1 VYVKSLTL
9 RGFKSFA
16 SATSLR
22 FERGITCVV
31 GPNGSGKSNIVD
43 AFAWVMG
50 EQGAKS
56 LRGGKMDDVV
66 FAGTAS
72 RPPLGRAEVTLTIDN
87 TDGALPIDYTEVTIS
102 RLLFRSG
109 QSEYAI
115 NGNQCRL
122 LDVTELL
129 SDSGLGR
136 EMHVIVGQ
144 GQLDEVLH
152 AGPEARRALIE
163 EAAGVLKHR
172 RRKEKAL
179 RKLEAMQVNLTR
191 LVDLTGELRR
201 RLGPLGRQAA
211 IARRAATIQADLR
224 DAKLRLLADDF
235 AGAAAA
241 LERGEAD
248 EAAAL
253 ARRALLENLL
263 AQARRQ
269 ESALDADEQLH
280 APRLEAALNTWF
292 ELSSSAERLRGV
304 ANLARERHSLLTADQ
319 APARPGRDPGE
330 LDAEAASLREQEAVL
345 GEALEAAR
353 AALGKAT
360 EGRTGAEADLAAA
373 ERLLADQ
380 VRAAAARADQLARL
394 RGQVGAARS
403 RVTASEEEAARLAD
417 AIEQAR
423 SRARFAQ
430 REHQEAQEMAVGG
443 TDDRAGL
450 AAAHEEAATALAG
463 SSARVAEC
471 RAADRLASAERAA
484 LVARRQ
490 ALEEGLRAV
499 QDGTAASAAL
509 LADPEWAGHV
519 LGGVAALLTVAE
531 GAQEAIT
538 AALGG
543 AADAVAVAG
552 LDAAVAI
559 LHGLKGADAGTAGLV
574 IAGAGANPGGRAG
587 ESSPGRGAA
596 GDLPPGVVPAV
607 DLVKAPAEL
616 TAALAGLLSGVV
628 VADDLAAARDVVRA
642 RPELRVVTRDGDLLG
657 AHWALG
663 GSAKPPSMLAMRA
676 AAEEAAA
683 ALAAAERAAREAAAT
698 LASALADE
706 ERHRE
711 ATGRAL
717 AGMRAADKAAAESS
731 GRLGRLAG
739 AARAAQEEAARLEAA
754 VASVTEQRERDA
766 TALSGLVAKLEE
778 AEAGEDGA
786 SETGAAGQEPGA
798 PEAPDRDG
806 LAAQASAAREA
817 ETDARLEVRTAEER
831 LRAIA
836 GRADALAAAAVR
848 ERRAAEAAVARRRL
862 RVQQAEV
869 AGAVAIGADAA
880 LARIAES
887 LAAAQADREAAEQA
901 SKGRAEALKEVRSRV
916 RAIATDLDRVVDTA
930 HGAEVSRAEQRMRVE
945 QMVARAAEEFGVD
958 TETLLAE
965 YGPDVPVPVFEEA
978 EPATPRRRR
987 PGPAVQASTAQAS
1000 TAQASTAQASTA
1012 QASAAQAGPAQGALA
1027 PGGLAQSGAGQ
1038 TGPGQNGSGQD
1049 GSERDGSGQDGPE
1062 QDSSEQDGA
1071 GHDGSGQAG
1080 AGPRAARA
1088 AQRAPL
1094 QGEMAGG
1101 EPFAG
1106 GNGISRNGASG
1117 NGVSKNGADAAV
1129 TGADERHQA
1138 EPGVVRIPAARSAP
1152 GTVAG
1157 TAQDAAEEGATADS
1171 PAQDAQAVGT
1181 ADRPAQP
1188 IRTIPYIR
1196 AEQEKRAATA
1206 QRQLDQLGK
1215 VNPLALEEYA
1225 ALEERHQFLANQLE
1239 DLKKTRR
1246 DLLTVVKEVDD
1257 RVQQVFTSAFADTA
1271 AEFEQIF
1278 SRLFPGGEGRLVLT
1292 EPDDMLATGIDVE
1305 ARPPGKK
1312 VKRLSLLSGGER
1324 SLTAIAFLLAI
1335 FKARPSPFY
1344 VLDEVE
1350 AALDDTN
1357 LQRLL
1362 GIFEELRGISQLIIV
1377 THQKRTMEVADAL
1390 YGTTMQGDGVSAVV
1404 SQRLRERERA

>member
-22 FERGITCVV
+22 FEPGITCVV

-224 DAKLRLLADDF
+224 DARLRLLADDF

-253 ARRALLENLL
+253 ARRAELENLL

-269 ESALDADEQLH
+269 EAALDAGEQQH
-280 APRLEAALNTWF
+280 APRLAAALNTWF
-292 ELSSSAERLRGV
+292 ELSSLAERLRGV
-304 ANLARERHSLLTADQ
+304 ANLARERHSLLAADE

-353 AALGKAT
+353 AAVGRAA
-360 EGRTGAEADLAAA
+360 EGRTAAEADLAAA

-380 VRAAAARADQLARL
+380 ARAAAARADQLARL

-403 RVTASEEEAARLAD
+403 RVAASEEEAARLAD

-423 SRARFAQ
+423 SRAEFAR
-430 REHQEAQEMAVGG
+430 REHEEAQEMAGGG
-443 TDDRAGL
+443 TDDGAGM
-450 AAAHEEAATALAG
+450 AAAHEEAAAALAE
-463 SSARVAEC
+463 SSACVAEC
-471 RAADRLASAERAA
+471 RAAERIASAERAA
-484 LVARRQ
+484 LDARRQ
-490 ALEEGLRAV
+490 ALEEGLAAV

-559 LHGLKGADAGTAGLV
+559 LYGLKGADAGTAGLV
-574 IAGAGANPGGRAG
+574 IAETGSGSGHVAGAWPSRYGV
-587 ESSPGRGAA
+587 A
-596 GDLPPGVVPAV
+596 GDLLPGVVPAA

-616 TAALAGLLSGVV
+616 TAALAGLLAGVV

-642 RPELRVVTRDGDLLG
+642 RPELKVVTRDGDLLG
-657 AHWALG
+657 AHWAHG
-663 GSAKPPSMLAMRA
+663 GSARPPSMLAMRA
-676 AAEEAAA
+676 AAEEASA
-683 ALAAAERAAREAAAT
+683 ALAAAERAAQEAGA
-698 LASALADE
+698 ALARALAGE
-706 ERHRE
+706 ERDRE

-717 AGMRAADKAAAESS
+717 AGVRAADKAAAESS

-754 VASVTEQRERDA
+754 IASVATQRARDA
-766 TALSGLVAKLEE
+766 AALAGVVAKLAE
-778 AEAGEDGA
+778 AEASEDTGYGDGE
-786 SETGAAGQEPGA
+786 TGQEPGA
-798 PEAPDRDG
+798 PQAPDRDS
-806 LAAQASAAREA
+806 LVARASAAREA

-862 RVQQAEV
+862 RAQQADV
-869 AGAVAIGADAA
+869 ARAVAAGADAA
-880 LARIAES
+880 LAKIAES
-887 LAAAQADREAAEQA
+887 LATAQADREAAEQA
-901 SKGRAEALKEVRSRV
+901 SKGRSEALKDVRSRV
-916 RAIATDLDRVVDTA
+916 RAITADLDRVVDTA

-945 QMVARAAEEFGVD
+945 QVVARAAEEFGVD
-958 TETLLAE
+958 TATLLAE
-965 YGPDVPVPVFEEA
+965 YGPGVPVPVFEEP
-978 EPATPRRRR
+978 EQATSRRRR
-987 PGPAVQASTAQAS
+987 TG
-1000 TAQASTAQASTA
+1000 
-1012 QASAAQAGPAQGALA
+1012 SAAQAGPAQGTLA
-1027 PGGLAQSGAGQ
+1027 RGGLVQHGAGQ
-1038 TGPGQNGSGQD
+1038 SGSGQNGSGQN
-1049 GSERDGSGQDGPE
+1049 GSGQNG
-1062 QDSSEQDGA
+1062 SSEG
-1071 GHDGSGQAG
+1071 GSGQSAG
-1080 AGPRAARA
+1080 KPSAAGHGLP
-1088 AQRAPL
+1088 
-1094 QGEMAGG
+1094 
-1101 EPFAG
+1101 
-1106 GNGISRNGASG
+1106 GNGASSNGSSRNGA
-1117 NGVSKNGADAAV
+1117 DASAAAQD
-1129 TGADERHQA
+1129 GQHPDPA
-1138 EPGVVRIPAARSAP
+1138 EPGMVRIPAARSAAHS
-1152 GTVAG
+1152 VAG
-1157 TAQDAAEEGATADS
+1157 TAEEGLTADGL
-1171 PAQDAQAVGT
+1171 AQDAPAAGT
-1181 ADRPAQP
+1181 ADRPAEP
-1188 IRTIPYIR
+1188 IRTIPYVR

-1225 ALEERHQFLANQLE
+1225 ALEERHQFLATQLE

-1271 AEFEQIF
+1271 TEFEQIF

-1362 GIFEELRGISQLIIV
+1362 GIFEEMRGISQLIIV

-1390 YGTTMQGDGVSAVV
+1390 YGTSMQGDGVSAVV

>member
-22 FERGITCVV
+22 FEPGITCVV

-235 AGAAAA
+235 AGAATA
-241 LERGEAD
+241 LERGEAH

-253 ARRALLENLL
+253 ARRAELENLL

-292 ELSSSAERLRGV
+292 ELSSLAERLRGV
-304 ANLARERHSLLTADQ
+304 ANLARERHSLLAADQ

-353 AALGKAT
+353 TALGKAT
-360 EGRTGAEADLAAA
+360 EGRTAAEADLAAA

-380 VRAAAARADQLARL
+380 ARAATARADQLARL

-403 RVTASEEEAARLAD
+403 RVSASEEEAARLAD

-423 SRARFAQ
+423 SRAQFAK
-430 REHQEAQEMAVGG
+430 REHEEAQETAAGG

-450 AAAHEEAATALAG
+450 AAAHEETAAALAE

-471 RAADRLASAERAA
+471 RAAERVASAERAA

-499 QDGTAASAAL
+499 QDGTAASASL

-574 IAGAGANPGGRAG
+574 IADTGAGPGSGAG
-587 ESSPGRGAA
+587 ESSPGRGSAADLPGGVAA
-596 GDLPPGVVPAV
+596 GGLPPGAVPAV
-607 DLVKAPAEL
+607 DLVKAPGGL
-616 TAALAGLLSGVV
+616 TTALAGLLAGVV
-628 VADDLAAARDVVRA
+628 VADDLAAARDLVVA
-642 RPELRVVTRDGDLLG
+642 RPELKVVTRDGDLLG
-657 AHWALG
+657 AHWAHG

-676 AAEEAAA
+676 AAEDAVA
-683 ALAAAERAAREAAAT
+683 ALAAAERAAQEAAAS
-698 LASALADE
+698 LAGALADE
-706 ERHRE
+706 ERDRE

-717 AGMRAADKAAAESS
+717 AGVRAADKAAAESS

-754 VASVTEQRERDA
+754 IASVAAQRERDA
-766 TALSGLVAKLEE
+766 AALAGLVAKLEE

-786 SETGAAGQEPGA
+786 TDAGEDGQA
-798 PEAPDRDG
+798 PDSPQAPDRDN
-806 LAAQASAAREA
+806 LTAQASAAREA

-848 ERRAAEAAVARRRL
+848 ERRAAQAALARRRL
-862 RVQQAEV
+862 RAQQAEV
-869 AGAVAIGADAA
+869 AGAVATGADAA
-880 LARIAES
+880 LAKIAES
-887 LAAAQADREAAEQA
+887 LATAQADREAAEQS
-901 SKGRAEALKEVRSRV
+901 SKGRAEALKEVRARV
-916 RAIATDLDRVVDTA
+916 RAIAGDLDRVVDTA

-945 QMVARAAEEFGVD
+945 QMMARAAEEFGVD

-965 YGPDVPVPVFEEA
+965 YAPGVPVPVFEEA

-987 PGPAVQASTAQAS
+987 PGPAVQGGPAQ
-1000 TAQASTAQASTA
+1000 T
-1012 QASAAQAGPAQGALA
+1012 SAAQAE
-1027 PGGLAQSGAGQ
+1027 
-1038 TGPGQNGSGQD
+1038 T
-1049 GSERDGSGQDGPE
+1049 
-1062 QDSSEQDGA
+1062 
-1071 GHDGSGQAG
+1071 
-1080 AGPRAARA
+1080 
-1088 AQRAPL
+1088 
-1094 QGEMAGG
+1094 AGG

-1117 NGVSKNGADAAV
+1117 NGVSRNGADAAV
-1129 TGADERHQA
+1129 TGAGERHPA
-1138 EPGVVRIPAARSAP
+1138 EMGVARIPAARGAP
-1152 GTVAG
+1152 GTA
-1157 TAQDAAEEGATADS
+1157 AEAAADAAEDGAEDGAPAVG
-1171 PAQDAQAVGT
+1171 PAQDAPAAGT

-1188 IRTIPYIR
+1188 IRTIPYVR

-1362 GIFEELRGISQLIIV
+1362 GIFEELRSISQLIII

-1390 YGTTMQGDGVSAVV
+1390 YGTSMQGDGVSTVV

>member
-22 FERGITCVV
+22 FEPGITCVV

-179 RKLEAMQVNLTR
+179 RKLEAMQINLTR

-224 DAKLRLLADDF
+224 DARLRLLADDF
-235 AGAAAA
+235 SGAAAA

-253 ARRALLENLL
+253 ARRAELENLL

-269 ESALDADEQLH
+269 ESALDADEQQH

-292 ELSSSAERLRGV
+292 ELSSLAERLRGV
-304 ANLARERHSLLTADQ
+304 ANLARERHSLLAADQ

-353 AALGKAT
+353 AALGRAT
-360 EGRTGAEADLAAA
+360 EGRAAAEADLTAA

-380 VRAAAARADQLARL
+380 ARAAAVRADQLARL

-403 RVTASEEEAARLAD
+403 RVAASEEEAARLAD

-423 SRARFAQ
+423 SRAQFAQ
-430 REHQEAQEMAVGG
+430 REHQEAQEAAAGG

-450 AAAHEEAATALAG
+450 TATHEEAAAALAA

-471 RAADRLASAERAA
+471 RAAERVASAERAA

-559 LHGLKGADAGTAGLV
+559 LHELKGADAGTAGLV
-574 IAGAGANPGGRAG
+574 IAGTGAGPGSGAVDP
-587 ESSPGRGAA
+587 SPGRGAA
-596 GDLPPGVVPAV
+596 RDLPPGVEPAV
-607 DLVKAPAEL
+607 DLVKAPGEL
-616 TAALAGLLSGVV
+616 TTALAGLLAGVV

-676 AAEEAAA
+676 SAEEASA
-683 ALAAAERAAREAAAT
+683 ALAAAERAAQEAAAA
-698 LASALADE
+698 LASALAGE
-706 ERHRE
+706 ERDRA

-717 AGMRAADKAAAESS
+717 AGVRAADKAAAESS

-754 VASVTEQRERDA
+754 IASVTEQRERDA
-766 TALSGLVAKLEE
+766 AALTGLVARLEE
-778 AEAGEDGA
+778 AESGQDG
-786 SETGAAGQEPGA
+786 GPDAAGTGQAPAA
-798 PEAPDRDG
+798 PEVPDRDF
-806 LAAQASAAREA
+806 LTSQASAAREA

-848 ERRAAEAAVARRRL
+848 ERRAAEAAAARRRL
-862 RVQQAEV
+862 RARQAEV
-869 AGAVAIGADAA
+869 AGAVATGADAA
-880 LARIAES
+880 LAKIAQS
-887 LAAAQADREAAEQA
+887 LATAQADREAAEQA
-901 SKGRAEALKEVRSRV
+901 SKGRAETLKEVRSRV
-916 RAIATDLDRVVDTA
+916 RAIAGDLDRVVDTA

-945 QMVARAAEEFGVD
+945 QVVA
-958 TETLLAE
+958 LLAE

-987 PGPAVQASTAQAS
+987 PGPAVQAG
-1000 TAQASTAQASTA
+1000 
-1012 QASAAQAGPAQGALA
+1012 AAQATLA
-1027 PGGLAQSGAGQ
+1027 PGGLVRNGAGRDGAEQ
-1038 TGPGQNGSGQD
+1038 DGFGQD
-1049 GSERDGSGQDGPE
+1049 GS
-1062 QDSSEQDGA
+1062 DGA
-1071 GHDGSGQAG
+1071 GSG
-1080 AGPRAARA
+1080 AASA
-1088 AQRAPL
+1088 AQQAPVRARV
-1094 QGEMAGG
+1094 ASA
-1101 EPFAG
+1101 EPFVA
-1106 GNGISRNGASG
+1106 G
-1117 NGVSKNGADAAV
+1117 NGVSGNGASSNGADAPAASHDV
-1129 TGADERHQA
+1129 AHPDQA
-1138 EPGVVRIPAARSAP
+1138 ESGVTRIPAARGAP
-1152 GTVAG
+1152 GIAAGAAAGEPTGDGQAEGAPAAG
-1157 TAQDAAEEGATADS
+1157 TA
-1171 PAQDAQAVGT
+1171 
-1181 ADRPAQP
+1181 ADRPP
-1188 IRTIPYIR
+1188 EPVRTIPYVR

-1271 AEFEQIF
+1271 TEFEQIF

-1362 GIFEELRGISQLIIV
+1362 EIFEELRGVSQLIII

-1390 YGTTMQGDGVSAVV
+1390 YGTTMQGDGVSTVV

>member
-1 VYVKSLTL
+1 
-9 RGFKSFA
+9 
-16 SATSLR
+16 
-22 FERGITCVV
+22 V

-50 EQGAKS
+50 EQGVKS

-66 FAGTAS
+66 FAGTSS

-144 GQLDEVLH
+144 GHLDDVLH

-179 RKLEAMQVNLTR
+179 RKLEAMQANLTR

-248 EAAAL
+248 EAAAQ
-253 ARRALLENLL
+253 ARRAELENLL
-263 AQARRQ
+263 AHARRQ
-269 ESALDADEQLH
+269 ESALDADEQFH

-292 ELSSSAERLRGV
+292 ELSALAERLRGV
-304 ANLARERHSLLTADQ
+304 ANLARERHALLAADPG
-319 APARPGRDPGE
+319 PARPGRDPGE
-330 LDAEAASLREQEAVL
+330 LEAEAASLREQEAGL
-345 GEALEAAR
+345 GETLEAAKAR
-353 AALGKAT
+353 LAGATAA
-360 EGRTGAEADLAAA
+360 RTAAETDLAAA
-373 ERLLADQ
+373 ERLLADHA
-380 VRAAAARADQLARL
+380 RAAAVRADELARL
-394 RGQVGAARS
+394 RGRVGVARS
-403 RVTASEEEAARLAD
+403 RVAANEEEAARLAD
-417 AIEQAR
+417 AIEQAT
-423 SRARFAQ
+423 SRAQAAQ
-430 REHQEAQEMAVGG
+430 REYDEAQELASGATG
-443 TDDRAGL
+443 DRAGL
-450 AAAHEEAATALAG
+450 AAAHEEAAAAHAG
-463 SSARVAEC
+463 SSARVAQC
-471 RAADRLASAERAA
+471 RAAERVASAEKAA

-490 ALEEGLRAV
+490 ALEEGLAAV

-509 LADPEWAGHV
+509 LADPEWSGHV
-519 LGGVAALLTVAE
+519 LGGVAALLTVAD

-559 LHGLKGADAGTAGLV
+559 LHALKGADAGTAGLV
-574 IAGAGANPGGRAG
+574 IAETGPGPGQHFTAPVRAPA
-587 ESSPGRGAA
+587 PGSEG
-596 GDLPPGVVPAV
+596 LPPGVIPAI
-607 DLVKAPAEL
+607 DLVKAPGEL
-616 TAALAGLLSGVV
+616 SAALAGLLAGVV
-628 VADDLAAARDVVRA
+628 VAGDLPQARELVCA

-657 AHWALG
+657 AHWAHG

-676 AAEEAAA
+676 AAEAAA
-683 ALAAAERAAREAAAT
+683 TGLTAAERAAQEAAAT
-698 LASALADE
+698 LVAAVADE
-706 ERHRE
+706 ERDRE
-711 ATGRAL
+711 AVGRAL
-717 AGMRAADKAAAESS
+717 AGVRAADKAAAESS

-739 AARAAQEEAARLEAA
+739 AARAAHEEAARLEAA
-754 VASVTEQRERDA
+754 IAGVGTQRERDLA
-766 TALSGLVAKLEE
+766 ALAELTARLAGAEE
-778 AEAGEDGA
+778 GGGA
-786 SETGAAGQEPGA
+786 HAVGPGEPGA
-798 PEAPDRDG
+798 DAPEVPDRDS
-806 LAAQASAAREA
+806 LVDAAGAAREA

-848 ERRAAEAAVARRRL
+848 ERGAAEAAAAARRQRA
-862 RVQQAEV
+862 QQAEV
-869 AGAVAIGADAA
+869 AGAVAMGADTA
-880 LARIAES
+880 LARITES
-887 LAAAQADREAAEQA
+887 LATAQADREAAEQA
-901 SKGRAEALKEVRSRV
+901 SKGRTEALKEVRARV
-916 RAIATDLDRVVDTA
+916 RALAGDLDRVVDTA
-930 HGAEVSRAEQRMRVE
+930 HGAEVTRAEQRMRLE
-945 QMVARAAEEFGVD
+945 QVVARAAEEFGVD
-958 TETLLAE
+958 TGALIAE
-965 YGPDVPVPVFEEA
+965 YGPDVPVPVLDEVDA
-978 EPATPRRRR
+978 ATPDRRRAR
-987 PGPAVQASTAQAS
+987 
-1000 TAQASTAQASTA
+1000 
-1012 QASAAQAGPAQGALA
+1012 SAAR
-1027 PGGLAQSGAGQ
+1027 GGSGA
-1038 TGPGQNGSGQD
+1038 PD
-1049 GSERDGSGQDGPE
+1049 VPDLLA
-1062 QDSSEQDGA
+1062 GA
-1071 GHDGSGQAG
+1071 NGHD
-1080 AGPRAARA
+1080 AADPGRML
-1088 AQRAPL
+1088 R
-1094 QGEMAGG
+1094 
-1101 EPFAG
+1101 AG
-1106 GNGISRNGASG
+1106 GNGQGTTQPASARAVGDGA
-1117 NGVSKNGADAAV
+1117 VPDGAAPAGAAGDRAAV
-1129 TGADERHQA
+1129 EGAA
-1138 EPGVVRIPAARSAP
+1138 EPAAP
-1152 GTVAG
+1152 V
-1157 TAQDAAEEGATADS
+1157 
-1171 PAQDAQAVGT
+1171 
-1181 ADRPAQP
+1181 
-1188 IRTIPYIR
+1188 RTIPYAR

-1215 VNPLALEEYA
+1215 VNPLALEEFA
-1225 ALEERHQFLANQLE
+1225 ALEERHAFLANQLE

-1278 SRLFPGGEGRLVLT
+1278 ARLFPGGEGRLVLT
-1292 EPDDMLATGIDVE
+1292 EPDDMLATGIDVV

-1362 GIFEELRGISQLIIV
+1362 EIFEEMRGISQLIIV
-1377 THQKRTMEVADAL
+1377 THQKRTMEVGDAL